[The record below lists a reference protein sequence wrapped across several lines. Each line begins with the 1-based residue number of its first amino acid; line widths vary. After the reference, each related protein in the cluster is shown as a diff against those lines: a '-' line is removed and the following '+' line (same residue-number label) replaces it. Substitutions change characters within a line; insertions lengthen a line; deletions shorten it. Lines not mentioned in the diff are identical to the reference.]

1 MPVAVGPSELSTLLI
16 LLCVLAVPIGA
27 FAFSRSGKGWDEVG
41 KGTFSIDREEPAA
54 PGSPPPE
61 PPADERDE
69 EVRQMVE
76 AAAYRRRARG
86 EGELDVD
93 AEIDRVLGL
102 DATAGPADDETA
114 GSLSPDARNEEGEA
128 APDELGGIREE
139 IRQLVVANNERRE
152 RRGEDPLDVESEVE
166 RRLREWT

>member
-1 MPVAVGPSELSTLLI
+1 MPVAVGPSELSTLL
-16 LLCVLAVPIGA
+16 LALCVLAIPIGA
-27 FAFSRSGKGWDEVG
+27 FAFSRSGKGWDEIG
-41 KGTFSIDREEPAA
+41 KGTFSIDREEPST

-61 PPADERDE
+61 PPPDERDE

-86 EGELDVD
+86 ESELDVN

-102 DATAGPADDETA
+102 APAAGPADDEAA
-114 GSLSPDARNEEGEA
+114 GSLTPAESDAV
-128 APDELGGIREE
+128 PDEHDEIRSE

-152 RRGEDPLDVESEVE
+152 RRGEEPLDVETEVD
-166 RRLREWT
+166 RRLRDWT